1 MLSSIRKKFRT
12 SQFNTLKF
20 RTDAAVLFIV
30 IKLDVE
36 CLRFVVKSLNKVN
49 YCALFFFTIS
59 AAVSKCGQSD
69 VSAGITYT
77 YMSDIVKYKCGRIMG
92 TIVEKKYYR
101 LLFPEC

>member
-1 MLSSIRKKFRT
+1 MR
-12 SQFNTLKF
+12 QP
-20 RTDAAVLFIV
+20 
-30 IKLDVE
+30 
-36 CLRFVVKSLNKVN
+36 
-49 YCALFFFTIS
+49 
-59 AAVSKCGQSD
+59 D